1 MKNKIHLLPL
11 ASLLLAGGILC
22 TGCGGDAPASSVPAD
37 VSTASSVEEVDAM
50 DGYDYINDYVGLWGY
65 YDIEL
70 WLRVH
75 EDSTFEFVNS
85 EDETIYTGTADADKY
100 GMDLCFDD
108 DTPQMRLD
116 LSVSGDLLEEG
127 SSDALHPVDAIVSRA
142 TCFEKNGLEINGVV
156 DSSDPIRLDSGDL
169 AYLSKKARK
178 LLDDAGFPDA
188 VISASND
195 SSGHGNQK
203 LCSLIQDRILVEIEK
218 PIDLSNVYNTSI
230 KVGQFSSHNICPT
243 CGLATSSFVIGE
255 LDDVRYF
262 DHPDHFNADIMWF
275 TKGYVEYVIPNL
287 IPRNQKITQLSLSAE
302 ISSEAPGTDNDWPS
316 DISFYINDT
325 LVGTWTS
332 PGDYGDVRGMFTP
345 EWWPQNWNQYGL
357 LKLLVI
363 NHKGTFIRFR
373 IAVEEDSAHV
383 GGLTIFGKSFGNY
396 DQDIVVSINYA
407 PLDTEK
413 NTK

>member
-1 MKNKIHLLPL
+1 MIHITSLDDGLELFKALGSDIRIQILKI
-11 ASLLLAGGILC
+11 
-22 TGCGGDAPASSVPAD
+22 
-37 VSTASSVEEVDAM
+37 
-50 DGYDYINDYVGLWGY
+50 
-65 YDIEL
+65 
-70 WLRVH
+70 
-75 EDSTFEFVNS
+75 
-85 EDETIYTGTADADKY
+85 
-100 GMDLCFDD
+100 
-108 DTPQMRLD
+108 
-116 LSVSGDLLEEG
+116 LLENNQMSMNQLANELNISNG
-127 SSDALHPVDAIVSRA
+127 ALTGHIKKLEE
-142 TCFEKNGLEINGVV
+142 CGL
-156 DSSDPIRLDSGDL
+156 
-169 AYLSKKARK
+169 
-178 LLDDAGFPDA
+178 
-188 VISASND
+188 ISTSND

-230 KVGQFSSHNICPT
+230 KVGQFSSHNVCPT
-243 CGLATSSFVIGE
+243 CGMATSLFVIGE

-262 DHPDHFNADIMWF
+262 DHPDRFNADIMWF

-302 ISSEAPGTDNDWPS
+302 ISSEAPGIDNNWPS

-363 NHKGTFIRFR
+363 NHKGTFIDGLKISDITTSELNLDYTSTIRFR
-373 IAVEEDSAHV
+373 IAVEENSAHV

>member
-1 MKNKIHLLPL
+1 MIHITSLDDGLELFKALGSDIRIQILKILLENNQMSMNQL
-11 ASLLLAGGILC
+11 ANELNISNGALTGHIKKLE
-22 TGCGGDAPASSVPAD
+22 GCGLI
-37 VSTASSVEEVDAM
+37 ST
-50 DGYDYINDYVGLWGY
+50 
-65 YDIEL
+65 
-70 WLRVH
+70 
-75 EDSTFEFVNS
+75 
-85 EDETIYTGTADADKY
+85 
-100 GMDLCFDD
+100 
-108 DTPQMRLD
+108 
-116 LSVSGDLLEEG
+116 
-127 SSDALHPVDAIVSRA
+127 
-142 TCFEKNGLEINGVV
+142 
-156 DSSDPIRLDSGDL
+156 
-169 AYLSKKARK
+169 
-178 LLDDAGFPDA
+178 
-188 VISASND
+188 SND

-230 KVGQFSSHNICPT
+230 KVGQFSSHNVYPT
-243 CGLATSSFVIGE
+243 CGMATSSFVIGE

-262 DHPDHFNADIMWF
+262 DHPDRFNADIMWF

-302 ISSEAPGTDNDWPS
+302 ISSEAPGIDNNWPS

-363 NHKGTFIRFR
+363 NHKGTFIDGLKISDVTTSELNLDYTSTIRFR
-373 IAVEEDSAHV
+373 IAVEENSAHV